1 MKELTI
7 VIDAWYNKELQEYLM
22 SLEGIL
28 DVNIKNEKLLEIY
41 IKYDQNLINPKIIKL
56 EIKTFLNTLKIPSII
71 TFDKHSTSKILEYKI
86 NRDKIC
92 CEYCLKGVVE
102 DLLEIEGIEKV
113 GSNFD
118 INNINKKDIKRN
130 IIINIQYDSTLLNI
144 DDMKEIKL
152 NLDI

>member
-7 VIDAWYNKELQEYLM
+7 VIDDWNNKELKEYLM

-28 DVNIKNEKLLEIY
+28 DVNIKDEKLLEIY
-41 IKYDQNLINPKIIKL
+41 IKYDQNLINPQIIKL

-71 TFDKHSTSKILEYKI
+71 AFDKHSTSKTLEYKI

-92 CEYCLKGVVE
+92 CEYCLKSVVE
-102 DLLEIEGIEKV
+102 DLLVIEGIEKV
-113 GSNFD
+113 ESNFD

-130 IIINIQYDSTLLNI
+130 IIINIQYDSTLLNVN
-144 DDMKEIKL
+144 DMKEIELK
-152 NLDI
+152 LDI

>member
-7 VIDAWYNKELQEYLM
+7 VIDNWYNTGLKEHLM

-28 DVNIKNEKLLEIY
+28 EVNTKIEELLEIY
-41 IKYDQNLINPKIIKL
+41 IKYDSNLINLKIIKL
-56 EIKTFLNTLKIPSII
+56 EIKAFLNTLKIPSII
-71 TFDKHSTSKILEYKI
+71 SFDKHPTSKTLEYKI

-92 CEYCLKGVVE
+92 CEYCLKGTIE

-113 GSNFD
+113 ESNFD

-130 IIINIQYDSTLLNI
+130 IIINIQCDSTLLNI
-144 DDMKEIKL
+144 DDMKEIEL
-152 NLDI
+152 NLNI

>member
-7 VIDAWYNKELQEYLM
+7 VIDDWNNKELKEYLM

-28 DVNIKNEKLLEIY
+28 DVNIKAEKLLEIY

-71 TFDKHSTSKILEYKI
+71 AFDKHSTSKILEYKI

-113 GSNFD
+113 ESNFD

-144 DDMKEIKL
+144 DDMKEIEL
-152 NLDI
+152 NLNI